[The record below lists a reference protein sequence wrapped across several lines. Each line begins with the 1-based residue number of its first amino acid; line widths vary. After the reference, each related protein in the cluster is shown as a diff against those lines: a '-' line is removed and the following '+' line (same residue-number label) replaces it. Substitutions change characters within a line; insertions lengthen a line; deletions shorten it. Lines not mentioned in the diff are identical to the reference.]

1 MDRLNGR
8 VIIVT
13 GASRGIGEAIA
24 ERVVAEGGKV
34 VLASRKID
42 GLKPVAERLGESAH
56 PIACHTGSEEAI
68 AALVEGTI
76 ERFGQVDGLVNN
88 AATNPYFGPMMNVEW
103 AAWDKTFE
111 VNLKGYF
118 ACARAVSRH
127 LIQRK
132 SPGSIVNVSSV
143 LGKMAAPM
151 QGAYGMTKA
160 AVISMTQTLAAEL
173 GPSGIRFNAI
183 APGLIETKFAKALTE
198 NEAIKKQVIDR
209 TTLGRVG
216 QPSDIAGVAAFLLS
230 DDAAYMS
237 GQTLCVDGGW
247 TAT

>member
-1 MDRLNGR
+1 MDRLKER

-42 GLKPVAERLGESAH
+42 GLKSVAERLGDSAY

-68 AALVEGTI
+68 AALVEETV
-76 ERFGQVDGLVNN
+76 ERFGKVDGLVNN

-118 ACARAVSRH
+118 SCARAVSRH
-127 LIQRK
+127 LIKRQ

-183 APGLIETKFAKALTE
+183 APGLIETKFARALTE
-198 NEAIKKQVIDR
+198 NPGIKKQVVDR
-209 TTLGRVG
+209 TVLGRVG